1 MAIIDR
7 VITRMPDVE
16 NPDFALLQELI
27 LSATDRIN
35 LRVNDTVL
43 NIKLETIVV
52 EVTVKMYRRLFYE
65 GITSEKA
72 DTITTNFVDN
82 ILAEYEVDLMN
93 YLADKIKT
101 ESLAD
106 KVVRFL

>member
-7 VITRMPDVE
+7 VKTRMPDVE
-16 NPDFALLQELI
+16 VPDIGLLDELI
-27 LSATDRIN
+27 QSATDRIN

-43 NIKLETIVV
+43 NAKLETIVV

-101 ESLAD
+101 ESLDD